1 MKARKYLLLN
11 LVAERR
17 RRARLLERRGRQM
30 IWASVFLLAIIILYL
45 LYSSIRIFTLQ
56 ADLKEL
62 EAKAEQF
69 AIIVHRAEAL
79 KNEINSLTPRLTYIQ
94 DLRQNIYIWQG
105 LSLEIQRLLPPDA
118 WLDSLSFSPSGQ
130 SNILQISL
138 SGKAL
143 SYKSVGDYILKLQGT
158 QHYQAVNLKSASLTK
173 VGDRD
178 VVQFQLDLQTALPGG
193 EKK

>member
-62 EAKAEQF
+62 EAKAGQF
-69 AIIVHRAEAL
+69 AIIVQRADAL
-79 KNEINSLTPRLTYIQ
+79 KNEINSLTPRLSYIQ

>member
-1 MKARKYLLLN
+1 MRERKYLLLN

-17 RRARLLERRGRQM
+17 RRAKLLERRGRQM
-30 IWASVFLLAIIILYL
+30 IWASTFLLVIIVLYL
-45 LYSSIRIFTLQ
+45 LYSSIMILTLQ
-56 ADLKEL
+56 ADSREL
-62 EAKAEQF
+62 EAKAQEY
-69 AIIVHRAEAL
+69 AIIVQRAEAL
-79 KNEINSLTPRLTYIQ
+79 KNEINSLTPRLSYIQ
-94 DLRQNIYIWQG
+94 DLRQNIYILQG

-158 QHYQAVNLKSASLTK
+158 QHYQAVNLQSASLAK
-173 VGDRD
+173 VGDRE
-178 VVQFQLDLQTALPGG
+178 VVQFQLELQIALPGS